1 MPHPIGPA
9 PSFNFPR
16 WSYEP
21 TASPYTRTVGITA
34 RTGTARDQHTGAGT
48 IPPRAMKLK
57 WSGFGA
63 TDGRGKING
72 HVASKN
78 RSGAYARTKVTPT
91 NPQSTFQLGARNLFT
106 ALSQGWRAL
115 TQAQRDAWD
124 SVVADFAKTD
134 VFGDLRNPT
143 GKNLYSR
150 LNINLQNVGQA
161 VITDPPLPAGGGSVV
176 AGAVV
181 MTNGGAKTV
190 AYTEATDGHKIQVW
204 ATPGVSPGKKF
215 VKNDLRL
222 IATFDGAAASPF
234 DMATA
239 YEARFGEPAV
249 GTRVAVQLVSVNETT
264 GEMGTPSRGS
274 TLTV

>member
-1 MPHPIGPA
+1 
-9 PSFNFPR
+9 
-16 WSYEP
+16 
-21 TASPYTRTVGITA
+21 
-34 RTGTARDQHTGAGT
+34 
-48 IPPRAMKLK
+48 MKLK

-91 NPQSTFQLGARNLFT
+91 NPQSSFQLGSRNLFT
-106 ALSQGWRAL
+106 SLSQGWRSL
-115 TQAQRDAWD
+115 TQAKRDAWD

-150 LNINLQNVGQA
+150 LNINLVNVGQSQ
-161 VITDPPLPAGGGSVV
+161 ITDPPLPAGGGSVV
-176 AGAVV
+176 AGTATVA
-181 MTNGGAKTV
+181 NGGAKTI
-190 AYTEATDGHKIQVW
+190 AYTDATDGHKIQVW

-215 VKNDLRL
+215 IKNDLRL

-234 DMATA
+234 DMASA

-249 GTRVAVQLVSVNETT
+249 GTRVAVQLVSVNELT
-264 GEMGTPSRGS
+264 GEMGTPSRSS
-274 TLTV
+274 TIVTA